1 MNNNYAKGRRYEYK
15 EKKIWEKDG
24 YLVIRSAG
32 SKSPVDL
39 VAVPC
44 TIGEG
49 QPFII
54 IQLKS
59 GAQKPNINS
68 DAGLSWLCRAR
79 VPKNCRKIVVWYCQ
93 KNGKGKATRIVLYDS
108 FE

>member
-1 MNNNYAKGRRYEYK
+1 MNKNYEKGRRYEYK
-15 EKKIWEKDG
+15 EKKIWEEDG

-32 SKSPVDL
+32 SKSPIDL

-44 TIGEG
+44 SLVEE
-49 QPFII
+49 QPFIL

-59 GAQKPNINS
+59 GNSKPNIKS
-68 DAGLSWLCRAR
+68 DIGLSWLCRTR
-79 VPKNCRKIVVWYCQ
+79 VPENCRKIVVWYYQ
-93 KNGKGKATRIVLYDS
+93 KEGKGKAKRIVVYDS